1 MVSLV
6 DELTETLKVVRLNP
20 TEKDL
25 ALKQR
30 HPAFVITMINDHAS
44 VVGARRAIKSI
55 QDTKSSLRPFI
66 EPAVTPE
73 TLDDEL
79 AHFGL
84 TVNDWTWPR
93 KPGGIKHDIAS
104 GMELHAYG
112 ANDLLKVMAC
122 MVSHMKLWKYSCIVD
137 QPIIILE
144 HDAIFT
150 RKFDIVDLP
159 SQARNSI
166 IQLNN
171 PLGATRKASEFYK
184 KVEAAQS
191 DLPDNTYA
199 TVPWIDDKKIPQG
212 IAGNSAYYIPPTIAK
227 TLLKLID
234 EHGLW
239 PNDALMCKQLLGD
252 HLLKVAYPYFTTL
265 QGIKS
270 TTQG

>member
-6 DELTETLKVVRLNP
+6 DELTETLKVVQNNP
-20 TEKDL
+20 VEREL
-25 ALKQR
+25 AAKQR

-44 VVGARRAIKSI
+44 VVGARRTIKSI
-55 QDTKSSLRPFI
+55 QDTKSTLRPFI

-79 AHFGL
+79 AQFGL

-93 KPGGIKHDIAS
+93 KPGGIKNDIAS

-112 ANDLLKVMAC
+112 ANDLLKVISC
-122 MVSHMKLWKYSCIVD
+122 MVSHMKLWKFSVLVD

-144 HDAIFT
+144 HDAVFT
-150 RKFDIVDLP
+150 RKFDIMNLP
-159 SQARNSI
+159 SLARDSI
-166 IQLNN
+166 IQLND
-171 PLGATRKASEFYK
+171 PRGATRKASEFYD
-184 KVEAAQS
+184 KVQAAQV

-199 TVPWIDDKKIPQG
+199 TVPWIDDRKIPQG
-212 IAGNSAYYIPPTIAK
+212 IAGNSAYYIPPSIANA
-227 TLLKLID
+227 LLKLVD

>member
-55 QDTKSSLRPFI
+55 QDTKSTLRPFI

-79 AHFGL
+79 AQFGL

-93 KPGGIKHDIAS
+93 KPGGIKYDIVS

-112 ANDLLKVMAC
+112 ANDLLKVISC
-122 MVSHMKLWKYSCIVD
+122 MVSHMKLWKFAAVVD

-150 RKFDIVDLP
+150 RKFDIMNLP
-159 SQARNSI
+159 PLARDSV

-171 PLGATRKASEFYK
+171 PLGATRKASEFYQ
-184 KVEAAQS
+184 KVEAAQV

-199 TVPWIDDKKIPQG
+199 TVPWIDDRKIPQG
-212 IAGNSAYYIPPTIAK
+212 IAGNSAYYMPASIAR
-227 TLLKLID
+227 TMFKLID

-252 HLLKVAYPYFTTL
+252 HLLKVAYPYYTAL